1 MHRRFFM
8 NSCLSAGVTAA
19 AVPSVFCTNDSEV
32 VESQVAGRASPL
44 VAQPLSIRWT
54 KAGGSPCFDQ
64 ATCQGVP
71 LVVRGGYGLMTAE
84 AALESVPDR
93 KIRIGLES
101 TRESLGP
108 SHVELEHRLLQWGG
122 TGQENVL
129 EARLTLRNGGDRPC
143 ALVVHFLSSARPYS
157 WGAEDRVYLPLSA
170 AVLEKWSA
178 LQGTDGNPYQECDQ
192 FAGHPGEN
200 SQPIVCHYL
209 EPEESDA
216 DVKESRGPLL
226 IPCID
231 VSHPDVAWH
240 LAFFVESERPW
251 RIASFGTPQGE
262 CGWSLGTRLKLAP
275 REEATLRCYVLLHSG
290 NVEQAWRAYDDLAH
304 AEEFSRIGWPGEVL
318 VHYYDFLGPGSRPGK
333 RGTGYEE
340 DLPLFRT
347 FHVGL
352 ATQHG
357 YYPGYGDFIHP
368 DRKRWTAMPS
378 DIGGPVEMT
387 HDILKDRIRA
397 TRQQGAKASIY
408 IHQIAFDDASP
419 AASRLMD
426 TVMIDQQGK
435 PMEMYWKG
443 PDVAGR
449 LWMMSMAAPEWRN
462 HLLQQVQWIME
473 LLDPDSITID
483 ESYFCVGYDYHPD
496 RKGGLSKHL
505 IAFMKELR
513 RLVRSYG
520 KEKAV
525 FTSDCSFTSFVQW
538 ADGDAADHESM
549 WRELYRKPPVR
560 YLSALGNKPWL
571 PCLWRPMGFWEYQ
584 VDLAR
589 KIGAG
594 VSLSNGWMEY
604 AGLSRLIPAT
614 RERILKDLAEL
625 RRLRASGLPSKA
637 DR

>member
-1 MHRRFFM
+1 MHRRLFM
-8 NSCLSAGVTAA
+8 NSCLSVGVTAA
-19 AVPSVFCTNDSEV
+19 AVPSVFPANNSV
-32 VESQVAGRASPL
+32 LGRSQTAGRSSEAS
-44 VAQPLSIRWT
+44 AQPLSIRWT
-54 KAGGSPCFDQ
+54 KASGSPWYDQ

-71 LVVRGGYGLMTAE
+71 LVVRGGHGLLTAE
-84 AALESVPDR
+84 VALESAPDQQV
-93 KIRIGLES
+93 RIGVKE
-101 TRESLGP
+101 TRDQLG
-108 SHVELEHRLLQWGG
+108 SCRLHFEHLLHKWGG
-122 TGQENVL
+122 TGQESVL
-129 EARLTLRNGGDRPC
+129 EARLMLRNDADRPC
-143 ALVVHFLSSARPYS
+143 ALAARFLSSARPYS

-170 AVLEKWSA
+170 SVLEKWSA
-178 LQGTDGNPYQECDQ
+178 LSGTDGNPYQECDQ
-192 FAGHPGEN
+192 FAGHPTEN

-216 DVKESRGPLL
+216 GVNESRGPLL
-226 IPCID
+226 IPCVD
-231 VSHPDVAWH
+231 VYHPDVAWH
-240 LAFFVESERPW
+240 LGFFAESERPW

-262 CGWSLGTRLKLAP
+262 CGWSLGTRLKLTAH
-275 REEATLRCYVLLHSG
+275 EEAGLRCFLLVHSG
-290 NVEQAWRAYDDLAH
+290 NVESAWRAYHDLAH
-304 AEEFSRIGWPGEVL
+304 AEEFSRIGWPKAVL
-318 VHYYDFLGPGSRPGK
+318 VHYYDFLGPGARPGR
-333 RGTGYEE
+333 RGTGYDE
-340 DLPLFRT
+340 DVPLFPT

-357 YYPGYGDFIHP
+357 YYPGYGDFINP
-368 DRKRWTAMPS
+368 DRKRWFAMPS

-419 AASRLMD
+419 AAPKLMD
-426 TVMIDQQGK
+426 TVMIDREGK

-449 LWMMSMAAPEWRN
+449 LWMMSMAAPQWRN

-513 RLVRSYG
+513 RLVRSFG
-520 KEKAV
+520 GDKAI
-525 FTSDCSFTSFVQW
+525 FTSDCGFTSFVQW

-560 YLSALGNKPWL
+560 YLSALGDKPWL

-584 VDLAR
+584 VDLA
-589 KIGAG
+589 KKTGAG
-594 VSLSNGWMEY
+594 VSLSSGWMEY

-614 RERILKDLAEL
+614 RERILKDLEEL
-625 RRLRASGLPSKA
+625 RQLRASAPV
-637 DR
+637 